1 MKFIIVTEKCL
12 VRFQPFEDDLEIDE
26 SSKAILLCCS
36 INENHKKWLEATG
49 NISTI
54 TLVPSGLKESQSFV
68 IASLELALKE
78 SVERIFDFP
87 TIFPLFNAEYDMS
100 IIQFLSFYLSSNY
113 ESINTYTIGSGS
125 SNFVNKLQLNKYTT
139 NNGKRCSL
147 IIFDKN
153 LSCDDATNHFLN
165 YFVEKDY
172 STVDQKEGL
181 SLLRKNVLEVL
192 SENLEDFKPPKIL
205 GKVTLAQ
212 LTKFA
217 NCIPPESPLWF
228 TQARVLEL
236 LRIVIKCLESSE
248 QQHWTTLLG
257 FEKILFASLA
267 ENAATSIEPVLDQL
281 LNFIS
286 MSTTKTSGL
295 PFEKLL
301 CLIVYSYYL
310 SPAHFIDS
318 SRYKECE
325 EKMALKLE
333 AWYCV
338 CYPEMQ
344 PENARQKIQNFF
356 KKLRAGCRERY
367 SQSSVIKPI
376 VTPESGTP
384 FYKSFFTSFMEKL
397 TDQTL
402 PDVPGVY
409 QNESRIPNVLGSYI
423 SKIVKPN
430 SSVTHPM
437 AADVVYVVV
446 LGGLTAWELK
456 QSLPFV
462 NEKIKII
469 NLGYCT
475 QNDLIHQLLN

>member
-1 MKFIIVTEKCL
+1 MKLLIDYLLSIIVTEKCL

-147 IIFDKN
+147 IIFDKRLDLASYAQHSDN
-153 LSCDDATNHFLN
+153 LIDH
-165 YFVEKDY
+165 KDY

-301 CLIVYSYYL
+301 CLIVYT
-310 SPAHFIDS
+310 
-318 SRYKECE
+318 
-325 EKMALKLE
+325 ALKLE
-333 AWYCV
+333 AWHCV

-437 AADVVYVVV
+437 AADAVYVVV
-446 LGGLTAWELK
+446 LSGLTAWELK

-475 QNDLIHQLLN
+475 QTDLIQQLLN